1 MVRAGR
7 MGQREETAL
16 REGLVIV
23 GWPELDDLTPCRTR
37 DELRERVAQAY
48 PEASRAR
55 IGNWTGQLWRIRG
68 LMEVGDLVVTPLKT
82 HHDQIAIGR
91 IAGPYRYRTDAPS
104 GFQHVRDV
112 EWLRQVKRSNI
123 QQDLLDSL
131 GSLLTVCE
139 IKRYGAVRRLAQ
151 VVAGGV
157 DPGAA
162 TSDAAALG
170 DTPRELM
177 AAAAAADAGQP
188 LTLTIRE
195 LINRWGFARRTA
207 QVVARIESDL
217 ADAGLTTRPAFSEG
231 WIGNRIALIQVGEEP
246 GSGVPVV
253 DPVQAVGDATEAD
266 VKKLTLRVGDLPSA
280 NAGVVFVRA
289 GQPLAAATTKM
300 VAKNYSQLAVLAE
313 DDTVVGSVSWESIGK
328 AHLSHKHVDLVA
340 ATTPPRTVGYHD
352 DLLGQI
358 GDIFTHNFVFVRAAD
373 GGVLSGI
380 VTAADLTQRF
390 GVTAS
395 PFILME
401 EAELRLRRR
410 VDDTIDIETIRA
422 SAKNKKKVSSAADL
436 SLGDYK
442 YLLTE
447 ENFALLDWPLDREVF
462 IEQLEKV
469 RLLRNDLMHFSPDP
483 PDEEA
488 LSDLQGFV
496 DLLRLVN
503 AAQEAG

>member
-1 MVRAGR
+1 
-7 MGQREETAL
+7 
-16 REGLVIV
+16 
-23 GWPELDDLTPCRTR
+23 
-37 DELRERVAQAY
+37 
-48 PEASRAR
+48 
-55 IGNWTGQLWRIRG
+55 
-68 LMEVGDLVVTPLKT
+68 
-82 HHDQIAIGR
+82 
-91 IAGPYRYRTDAPS
+91 
-104 GFQHVRDV
+104 
-112 EWLRQVKRSNI
+112 
-123 QQDLLDSL
+123 
-131 GSLLTVCE
+131 LLTVCE
-139 IKRYGAVRRLAQ
+139 IKRYGAARRLAQ
-151 VVAGGV
+151 VVADGV

-246 GSGVPVV
+246 GSGVPVS

-280 NAGVVFVRA
+280 NAGVA
-289 GQPLAAATTKM
+289 
-300 VAKNYSQLAVLAE
+300 
-313 DDTVVGSVSWESIGK
+313 GK
-328 AHLSHKHVDLVA
+328 AHLSHKHVDLAA
-340 ATTPPRTVGYHD
+340 ATTPPRTVSYHD

-380 VTAADLTQRF
+380 VTSADLTQRF

-436 SLGDYK
+436 SLGDYR

-469 RLLRNDLMHFSPDP
+469 RQLRNDLMHFSPDP